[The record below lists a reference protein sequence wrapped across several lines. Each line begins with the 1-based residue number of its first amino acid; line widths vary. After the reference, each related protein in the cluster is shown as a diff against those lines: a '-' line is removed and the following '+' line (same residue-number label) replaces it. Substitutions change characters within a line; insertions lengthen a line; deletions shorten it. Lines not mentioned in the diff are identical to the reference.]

1 MKDMA
6 MEEIAFKGAEELEQ
20 DRLEIVLAESERILN
35 RVSERLKRMDKRQE
49 EMEIKYKQLD
59 GLLYFME
66 WQLDKFEKEN
76 NLKEA
81 K

>member
-1 MKDMA
+1 MA

-20 DRLEIVLAESERILN
+20 DRLEIVLAESGRILN
-35 RVSERLKRMDKRQE
+35 RVNERLERMNKRQE

-59 GLLYFME
+59 GLLYFAE
-66 WQLDKFEKEN
+66 WQLNKFEREN

>member
-20 DRLEIVLAESERILN
+20 DRLEIVLAESGRILN
-35 RVSERLKRMDKRQE
+35 RVNERLERMNKRQE

-59 GLLYFME
+59 GLLYFAE
-66 WQLDKFEKEN
+66 WQLNKFEREN

>member
-1 MKDMA
+1 MA

>member
-6 MEEIAFKGAEELEQ
+6 IENNSIESVKHVEQ
-20 DRLEIVLAESERILN
+20 DRLETVLIESERILN
-35 RVSERLKRMDKRQE
+35 RVNECLEHMNRRQE

-59 GLLYFME
+59 GLLYFAE

>member
-1 MKDMA
+1 MKEMT
-6 MEEIAFKGAEELEQ
+6 MEESLFKGAEELEQ

-59 GLLYFME
+59 GLLYFAE
-66 WQLDKFEKEN
+66 WQLNKFEREN

>member
-6 MEEIAFKGAEELEQ
+6 IENNSIESVKHVEQ

-35 RVSERLKRMDKRQE
+35 RVNERLERMDKRQE

-59 GLLYFME
+59 GLFYFME